1 MIGIFTLIVLYS
13 IFFYKQHSV
22 KIALHLPS
30 PFKNFWS
37 QLKDP
42 THFGLFTMKEEE
54 FDKPEV
60 KQAIEDLAEGKKTKA
75 VEEFLKKYEITP
87 KNQTEQSIN
96 NQNSEAMAKKNQTR
110 QPDFYNENPD
120 RNRNTSQRN
129 VVAEKQEKRQSKGQS
144 I

>member
-1 MIGIFTLIVLYS
+1 
-13 IFFYKQHSV
+13 
-22 KIALHLPS
+22 
-30 PFKNFWS
+30 
-37 QLKDP
+37 
-42 THFGLFTMKEEE
+42 MKEEE

-120 RNRNTSQRN
+120 RNRNASQRN